1 MRRMGTV
8 VVVVGVLLAGCSVDD
23 ARDGGPPTTDP
34 LDQMVVAFDGSHSR
48 SAIQAAMDRA
58 LTATGETISS
68 ETYSRAGSVLVSL
81 RREYGVSEMDTLACI
96 PTMAAAAPA
105 LDFPDAASLCVADL
119 ATQQR

>member
-1 MRRMGTV
+1 MTRVRGVLV
-8 VVVVGVLLAGCSVDD
+8 VAGVLLAGCSGDD
-23 ARDGGPPTTDP
+23 ASGGGSPTEP
-34 LDQMVVAFDGSHSR
+34 LDQMVVAFDGSYSR
-48 SAIQAAMDRA
+48 
-58 LTATGETISS
+58 TATGETISS

-81 RREYGVSEMDTLACI
+81 RREYAVSEMDTLACI